1 MTFTET
7 NTSDSTVRVPIGPSI
22 DGFTITHDGATVWK
36 SNSGI
41 EPDFIVLENL
51 APGASITLT
60 ATWTASN
67 LTGTFAVHNQ
77 LDPEGPAATFEVVA
91 ATNWKG
97 IADADGLPSH
107 GERFDPPYR
116 VYVVG

>member
-7 NTSDSTVRVPIGPSI
+7 NTGDSTVRVPIGPSI
-22 DGFTITHDGATVWK
+22 DGFTITQNGATVWK

-41 EPDFIVLENL
+41 EPDFIVLEYL

-67 LTGTFAVHNQ
+67 LTGTFAVYNQ
-77 LDPEGPAATFEVVA
+77 LDPDGAAATFDVVA
-91 ATNWKG
+91 ATG
-97 IADADGLPSH
+97 GTH
-107 GERFDPPYR
+107 
-116 VYVVG
+116 